1 MSCPNYCSNNFK
13 IKNIPDEIE
22 CVVASKVATNST
34 DPSGVLLDLPSFGN
48 LKRIVTGVSGGPV
61 EIGADPSAILVAI
74 ENGELITWRTLYRNS
89 RRCFCYRRNC
99 SNRAIK

>member
-74 ENGELITWRTLYRNS
+74 ENGELS
-89 RRCFCYRRNC
+89 RGELFI
-99 SNRAIK
+99 AIPADASATVGIVQIVQ